1 VIQAAAVI
9 RTLAMALW
17 IGGIAALDFI
27 EAPLRFTSGVLDR
40 NQAVGLGQ
48 VVIARW
54 IRAEWA
60 LGVIVLVASI
70 AAASP
75 RWWVW
80 LVVAMLAVVTVQGA
94 FLAPAITRLAQG
106 LDFVQR
112 VPGDSRYAS
121 IRHLHTAYAILELV
135 VLATGT
141 IVLAA
146 SARPAKR

>member
-1 VIQAAAVI
+1 VAQTAAVI

-17 IGGIAALDFI
+17 VGGMAALDFI
-27 EAPLRFTSGVLDR
+27 EAPLRFTSGVIDR

-48 VVIARW
+48 VVITRW

-60 LGVIVLVASI
+60 LGVLVLVASI
-70 AAASP
+70 IAASP

-94 FLAPAITRLAQG
+94 VLAPAITRLARG

-112 VPGDSRYAS
+112 VPADARYTS
-121 IRHLHTAYAILELV
+121 IRHFHTAYAILELV
-135 VLATGT
+135 VLAAGT
-141 IVLAA
+141 VVLAA
-146 SARPAKR
+146 SARPATR